1 MTPRLILLIVT
12 AFAILALGRAI
23 SGDASGAVRS
33 PAVSEPERAVSESVA
48 LHVSSLRVPQAPSN
62 DVPADGHAH
71 PITAEHVQLQTELQ
85 LIGALNDALDLHDVS
100 AMRRLITKYREHDP
114 SDEHRLQA
122 GYERIADCLQY
133 PGAAS
138 RESAQRYY
146 DQERASTL
154 RRYVRRACFE

>member
-1 MTPRLILLIVT
+1 MTPRLILLVV
-12 AFAILALGRAI
+12 AALAILALGRAM
-23 SGDASGAVRS
+23 SSGAPTAERS
-33 PAVSEPERAVSESVA
+33 LLESEPEPAVSVPVA
-48 LHVSSLRVPQAPSN
+48 LHVSSVRAPEEPST

-71 PITAEHVQLQTELQ
+71 PITAEHVRLQTELQ
-85 LIGALNDALDLHDVS
+85 LIGALNDAVDLHDIG
-100 AMRRLITKYREHDP
+100 AMRRLIDKYREHDA

-133 PGAAS
+133 PGTAS